1 MKKSLSSTGVP
12 LKKKIL
18 LEYLSQSSHSVYRS
32 HIHCVWPLWSF
43 PSPNTVFL
51 RDIAW
56 KQLPTARN
64 KSYTPVE
71 LKHSVPSTQTWS
83 NLYHN
88 LALKTWINFLIHNLN
103 SDFIS
108 VIYEMDSA
116 IISYF
121 VKYFAYNV
129 DQRK

>member
-32 HIHCVWPLWSF
+32 HIHCVWPCGL
-43 PSPNTVFL
+43 SPLQTLFFCGTSLESNCPQRGTNT
-51 RDIAW
+51 
-56 KQLPTARN
+56 
-64 KSYTPVE
+64 YTPVE